1 MSEINKPSHDVLA
14 IVKNDAIEDGIA
26 DAIVDRLGQTERL
39 RVVSRHIINLTISDV
54 LHIYKHEHEVDPTE
68 VREILIAMNAIA
80 MRGDNL
86 LVGLNAQGFA
96 NTSDALLH
104 LESVKGKVG
113 RDTEDT
119 IRSNFPFS
127 KPDDFSSHS
136 FWFQAPFFV
145 RNRIHSPH
153 DEVDLSN
160 IETIALEK
168 GISIDDIY
176 PRLGHEDF
184 NI

>member
-26 DAIVDRLGQTERL
+26 DAIVDRLDQTERL

-119 IRSNFPFS
+119 IRS
-127 KPDDFSSHS
+127 K
-136 FWFQAPFFV
+136 FQAPFFV